1 MKNRVDRIEIFYQ
14 LVKVWIAL
22 LVESL
27 LMQNAKNVVSSFDF
41 RNTDATTSSFLFL
54 IINPILQS
62 KIHLYLIL
70 LTSSTIN
77 LQLILTD
84 FMSLGTVSTSDAWVK
99 KNVRK
104 DYDKNNQRNEELELK
119 AFSLLEM
126 MNTA

>member
-54 IINPILQS
+54 IINPSLQS

-70 LTSSTIN
+70 LTSSTI
-77 LQLILTD
+77 QLTLTH
-84 FMSLGTVSTSDAWVK
+84 FIGLGTLSTSDAWVK

-104 DYDKNNQRNEELELK
+104 GYERNNQRNEELELK

>member
-54 IINPILQS
+54 IINPSLQS

-70 LTSSTIN
+70 LTSSTI
-77 LQLILTD
+77 QLTLTH
-84 FMSLGTVSTSDAWVK
+84 FIGLGTLSTSDAWVK

-104 DYDKNNQRNEELELK
+104 GYERNNQRNEELELK
-119 AFSLLEM
+119 AFTLLEM

>member
-1 MKNRVDRIEIFYQ
+1 
-14 LVKVWIAL
+14 
-22 LVESL
+22 
-27 LMQNAKNVVSSFDF
+27 MQNAKNVVSSFDF

-54 IINPILQS
+54 IINPSLQS

-70 LTSSTIN
+70 LTSSTI
-77 LQLILTD
+77 QLTLTH
-84 FMSLGTVSTSDAWVK
+84 FIGLGTLSTSDAWVK

-104 DYDKNNQRNEELELK
+104 GYERNNQRNEELELK

>member
-54 IINPILQS
+54 IINPSLQS

-70 LTSSTIN
+70 LTSSTI
-77 LQLILTD
+77 QLTLTD
-84 FMSLGTVSTSDAWVK
+84 FIGLGTLSTSDAWAK

-104 DYDKNNQRNEELELK
+104 GYERNNQRNEELELK